1 MSTTISRRRFGTLTL
16 GAAAAASTLSHPVVA
31 QTKRLSVVVSAVY
44 KRAFD
49 KFVVPKMKQLH
60 NIEVA
65 SSALLSAEALAR
77 SIAQRA
83 APQIS
88 LLSLDQ
94 GPWLQGKD
102 LGLWTELDTKVV
114 THLGDIPAAYRDTDG
129 LGSAVFSNLTVMVYD
144 AEAIK
149 AAGLPK
155 PESFFD
161 LWAPGYKNRV
171 SIPQF
176 TNTYA
181 FATLAHTTRLLGKD
195 PAVSL
200 DSGFAKIREMKPNIR
215 TFMGPLGQV
224 IQLFQQKEIW
234 LCFAPQFSA
243 VQAAAAGLPVSWA
256 LPKEGA
262 LATAHY
268 IAIPKGAPNPDE
280 AQKLANLMLSP
291 ESQSFLAEDAGMGA
305 VNTRTQLPPPV
316 AARFPATEAV
326 ISAAHVPWAIYNK
339 DRVALSERWQREIQA

>member
-1 MSTTISRRRFGTLTL
+1 MSKTISRRRFGALTL
-16 GAAAAASTLSHPVVA
+16 GAAATASTLSRPAVA

-44 KRAFD
+44 KRSFD
-49 KFVVPKMKQLH
+49 KFVVPKMKELH
-60 NIEVA
+60 NIDVT

-88 LLSLDQ
+88 LLTLDQ

-102 LGLWTELDTKVV
+102 LGLWTEFDKKIV
-114 THLGDIPAAYRDTDG
+114 THLGDIPAAYRDADG
-129 LGSAVFSNLTVMVYD
+129 LGSSVFSNLTVMVYD

-149 AAGLPK
+149 TAGLPK
-155 PESFFD
+155 PDSFFD
-161 LWAPGYKNRV
+161 LWAPGYRNRV

-181 FATLAHTTRLLGKD
+181 FATLAHTTRLLGND

-243 VQAAAAGLPVSWA
+243 VQAAAAGLPISWA

-262 LATAHY
+262 LATSHY
-268 IAIPKGAPNPDE
+268 IAIPKGAPHPEE
-280 AQKLANLMLSP
+280 AQKLANIMLSP
-291 ESQSFLAEDAGMGA
+291 ESQSFLAEDAAMGA

-316 AARFPATEAV
+316 AARFPAAEAV
-326 ISAAHVPWAIYNK
+326 LSAAHVPWAIYNK